1 MDSILT
7 GRRGGLSEGSFAHA
21 HSPKLHALIRKV
33 TKVTGAAE
41 EDGIWPSAAPPSVL
55 LSLSRLRPSVRGRRT
70 AAAARAAGGV
80 SFCASGV
87 LFLAAATTDKTFLLH
102 SLPPPSPPPRH
113 ARPSSLT
120 PLLPLVLN
128 LPHAAHSRT

>member
-55 LSLSRLRPSVRGRRT
+55 LSLSRVQTPSVRPRPPHRRRGTGGGR
-70 AAAARAAGGV
+70 
-80 SFCASGV
+80 S
-87 LFLAAATTDKTFLLH
+87 LFLRLRGFVFGGGDDGQNI
-102 SLPPPSPPPRH
+102 
-113 ARPSSLT
+113 PSSLAPSSFSAAT
-120 PLLPLVLN
+120 PRPSLV
-128 LPHAAHSRT
+128 PHSSPTLST